1 MSNVEWNFKGVELAN
16 CNCAYG
22 CPCQFNALPTHGH
35 CRAMTAFRVEQGRF
49 GDVKLDGLDFVI
61 MGIWPGPIH
70 LGGGTWQSIIDERA
84 DAKQREALEAIS
96 HGKHTDPG
104 GSLFQ
109 IFHSM
114 VVKVLP
120 TVYKPIK
127 FELDRAAGRGRVV
140 GPGMLETTSEPIK
153 NPVTGA
159 EHRASVKIA
168 AGFEYAE
175 ADYVSGHTRTQGPM
189 TLEFTGTHAHIAPV
203 HFTAHGIIR

>member
-1 MSNVEWNFKGVELAN
+1 MGNVEWNFKGVELAN

-22 CPCQFNALPTHGH
+22 CPCQFNALPTYGK
-35 CRAMTAFRVEQGRF
+35 CSAMTAFRIEQGKF

-70 LGGGTWQSIIDERA
+70 MGGGTWQSIIDERA
-84 DAKQREALEAIS
+84 DAKQRAALEAIS

-120 TVYKPIK
+120 TAYRPIR
-127 FELDRAAGRGRVV
+127 FDLDRAAGRGKVV
-140 GPGMLETTSEPIK
+140 VPGMLETSTEPIK

-159 EHRASVKIA
+159 EHRASVSIA
-168 AGFEYAE
+168 NGFEYTV
-175 ADYVSGHTRTQGPM
+175 ADYVSGHTRTQGEM
-189 TLEFTGTHAHIAPV
+189 VLEFTGTHGHIAPI
-203 HFTAHGIIR
+203 HFSAHGIVR